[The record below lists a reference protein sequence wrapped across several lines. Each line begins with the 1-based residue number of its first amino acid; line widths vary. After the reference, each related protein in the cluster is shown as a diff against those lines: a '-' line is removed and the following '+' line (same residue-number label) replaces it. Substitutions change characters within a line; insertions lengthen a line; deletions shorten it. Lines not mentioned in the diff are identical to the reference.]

1 MPRTQSW
8 PFKTDITPDDPEF
21 EAKVRAQSLAKSD
34 PAIRRED
41 ATHVKTRAPLNLKG
55 FTPKPDAKSF
65 DDLASQLLP
74 FIAEELPKIEA
85 GRVYGVGPD
94 GVSAQVWAHEFR
106 HKNVPQMAENDVR
119 LLDAFMAGSRK
130 QWDEAVRSW
139 QNRKGFDSY
148 EEAARSLVDNLRYV
162 EHEFAKRNGREQGVF
177 SNFTRPK
184 PLHAPYRHWIDEE

>member
-1 MPRTQSW
+1 MPRTESW
-8 PFKTDITPDDPEF
+8 PFRTNITPDDPEF
-21 EAKVRAQSLAKSD
+21 EAKVRAQSVAETD
-34 PAIRRED
+34 PGISRAD
-41 ATHVKTRAPLNLKG
+41 AAHVKTRAPLNLKG
-55 FTPKPDAKSF
+55 FTPKQGTTDHSG
-65 DDLASQLLP
+65 LAAELLP
-74 FIAEELPKIEA
+74 FMDGEVPDIQA

-106 HKNVPQMAENDVR
+106 HKNAPQMAENDVR